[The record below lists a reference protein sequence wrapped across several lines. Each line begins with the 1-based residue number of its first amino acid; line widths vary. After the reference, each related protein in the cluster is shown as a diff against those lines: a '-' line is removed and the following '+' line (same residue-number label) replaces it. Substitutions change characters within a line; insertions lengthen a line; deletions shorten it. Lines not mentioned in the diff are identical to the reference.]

1 MGQRL
6 DDDAFLINKDDVS
19 IPENFDIQ
27 RSRPI
32 FGVKGKRKN
41 SIKAYLVNA
50 CEACISKVFSE
61 NHGKW
66 RGRHGHGPVAL
77 GGVDSFSSNKDK
89 VLLFSALGIDSQND
103 LFVVGHVCL
112 LDVGTRKPVQLSCHN
127 TKVKSRHSLLHSLTF
142 KAPNR

>member
-41 SIKAYLVNA
+41 SIKAVNSLGKERLLSVA
-50 CEACISKVFSE
+50 SE
-61 NHGKW
+61 
-66 RGRHGHGPVAL
+66 R
-77 GGVDSFSSNKDK
+77 
-89 VLLFSALGIDSQND
+89 
-103 LFVVGHVCL
+103 
-112 LDVGTRKPVQLSCHN
+112 GTR
-127 TKVKSRHSLLHSLTF
+127 T
-142 KAPNR
+142 